1 MNNLDKKSTIS
12 HLFSVPVIV
21 AALGYFVDIY
31 DLLLFGIVRVP
42 SLKDLGL
49 SEQEV
54 SHVGSSILNWQMIG
68 LLIGGILWGVL
79 GDKKG
84 RLSVL
89 FGSILTYSLAN
100 IACGFVQDPSIY
112 KFIRFVA
119 GVGLAG
125 ELGAGITLVSES
137 LPKNLRAIGTSL
149 VAGIGLLGA
158 VFAYFTVEI
167 FEWRTAYFIG
177 GGMGISLLMLR
188 IGVFESN
195 AFELIKNQ
203 QGVNKGDFLS
213 FFTNH
218 NRFKRYIKCI
228 CIGLPTW
235 FVIGILTTF
244 SNEFGSAL
252 GITDIKPGL
261 AIMWCYIGLS
271 LGDLLSGFLSH
282 LLQSRKLAVGIMMGF
297 ALFFAIIFLFIGLK
311 TSLQLYMGCLFMGI
325 GIGYWAMFVTI
336 GAEQFGTNLRAT
348 AATTIPNMVRGTVV
362 MMTFLYGILKP
373 EIGVIF
379 SGAVVGIICFFL
391 GVIAIYTIEETHNRN
406 LNFLENE

>member
-1 MNNLDKKSTIS
+1 MSSKNSTFNQ
-12 HLFSVPVIV
+12 LFSIPVIV

-31 DLLLFGIVRVP
+31 DLLLFGIVRIP

-49 SEQEV
+49 NEAEV
-54 SHVGSSILNWQMIG
+54 STVGASILNWQMTG
-68 LLIGGILWGVL
+68 LLLGGILWGVL

-100 IACGFVQDPSIY
+100 LACGFVSNPEMY
-112 KFIRFVA
+112 KLIRFVA
-119 GVGLAG
+119 GIGLAG

-137 LPKNLRAIGTSL
+137 LPKHLRAIGTSL

-177 GGMGISLLMLR
+177 GGMGISLLLLR
-188 IGVFESN
+188 IGVFESGT
-195 AFELIKNQ
+195 FEAIKVHKHVQ
-203 QGVNKGDFLS
+203 RGDFFS
-213 FFTNH
+213 FFTNK
-218 NRFKRYIKCI
+218 NRFMRYLKCI
-228 CIGLPTW
+228 AIGLPTW

-244 SNEFGSAL
+244 SNEFGKAL
-252 GITDIKPGL
+252 GILDVKPGL
-261 AIMWCYIGLS
+261 SIMWCYVGLS
-271 LGDLLSGFLSH
+271 IGDLLSGVLSH
-282 LLQSRKLAVGIMMGF
+282 ILHSRKKAVGIMMVF
-297 ALFFAIIFLFIGLK
+297 ALFFAILYLFSGLK
-311 TSLQLYMGCLFMGI
+311 TLTQLYVGCLLMGI

-362 MMTFLYGILKP
+362 IMTMLYGNLKP
-373 EIGVIF
+373 DIGVIY
-379 SGAVVGIICFFL
+379 SGSIVGLICFIF
-391 GVIAIYTIEETHNRN
+391 GGIAIYTIEETHGRD
-406 LNFLENE
+406 LNFIEN

>member
-1 MNNLDKKSTIS
+1 
-12 HLFSVPVIV
+12 
-21 AALGYFVDIY
+21 
-31 DLLLFGIVRVP
+31 
-42 SLKDLGL
+42 
-49 SEQEV
+49 
-54 SHVGSSILNWQMIG
+54 
-68 LLIGGILWGVL
+68 
-79 GDKKG
+79 
-84 RLSVL
+84 
-89 FGSILTYSLAN
+89 
-100 IACGFVQDPSIY
+100 
-112 KFIRFVA
+112 
-119 GVGLAG
+119 
-125 ELGAGITLVSES
+125 
-137 LPKNLRAIGTSL
+137 
-149 VAGIGLLGA
+149 
-158 VFAYFTVEI
+158 
-167 FEWRTAYFIG
+167 
-177 GGMGISLLMLR
+177 
-188 IGVFESN
+188 
-195 AFELIKNQ
+195 
-203 QGVNKGDFLS
+203 
-213 FFTNH
+213 
-218 NRFKRYIKCI
+218 
-228 CIGLPTW
+228 
-235 FVIGILTTF
+235 LTTF

-362 MMTFLYGILKP
+362 MMTFLYGNLKP